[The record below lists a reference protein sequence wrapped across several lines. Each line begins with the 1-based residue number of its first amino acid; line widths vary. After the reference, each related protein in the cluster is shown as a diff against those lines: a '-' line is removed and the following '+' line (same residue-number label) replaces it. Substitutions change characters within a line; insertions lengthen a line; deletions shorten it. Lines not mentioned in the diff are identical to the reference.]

1 MLKFKNIFTF
11 MGMLAIGSVYANTY
25 VSPVIKSNFH
35 LNSNIIGNYVVEVIS
50 VGNDRYETQTKRAD
64 GNTTVETRLFGILT
78 LEKLLNE
85 SILSGDAAKASQIF
99 PMAVGKNVSFVTHGA
114 RSNGSS
120 WSRNHKWE
128 VMKSYEKLIGS
139 DLQQLWTIKVFAE
152 SPGFFKFEGT
162 CEYSIKYSTCLKIEG
177 ERFIRGNDR
186 STGAVKNS
194 LEKIVLD
201 GVEMVIS
208 K

>member
-1 MLKFKNIFTF
+1 MF
-11 MGMLAIGSVYANTY
+11 AIGSVYANTY
-25 VSPVIKSNFH
+25 VSPAIKTSFH
-35 LNSNIIGNYVVEVIS
+35 LNSNIIGNYVVEVTS
-50 VGNDRYETQTKRAD
+50 VGSDRYETQTKRID

-85 SILSGDAAKASQIF
+85 SILSGDAVKASQIF
-99 PMAVGKNVSFVTHGA
+99 PLAVGKNASFVTHGA

-128 VMKSYEKLIGS
+128 VMRSYEKLVGS

-162 CEYSIKYSTCLKIEG
+162 CEYSLKYATCLKIEG
-177 ERFIRGNDR
+177 ERFIRGNER
-186 STGAVKNS
+186 STGAVRNS
-194 LEKIVLD
+194 LEKIVID
-201 GVEMVIS
+201 GVETPIS
-208 K
+208 H